1 MVRDS
6 IEAKGDN
13 EGDAEGAPN
22 TTTTNGNGAHAATG
36 AADIMQLDGAADG
49 DLVTRS
55 STRSLAPSST
65 NRDSVVDGS
74 ANGDGGEEGA
84 VRVDRRRKRGRRLP
98 DTPERR
104 LLELI
109 DTTSKYL
116 CAYQEA

>member
-13 EGDAEGAPN
+13 DGNAQSVPN
-22 TTTTNGNGAHAATG
+22 TTNGDGPHPSTEP
-36 AADIMQLDGAADG
+36 ADMMQVDGAADG
-49 DLVTRS
+49 DLATRS
-55 STRSLAPSST
+55 SSRSAAPSST

-74 ANGDGGEEGA
+74 ADGDGAEGRVA
-84 VRVDRRRKRGRRLP
+84 RVDKRRGRRAP
-98 DTPERR
+98 DTPHRR